1 MTTPTTTADTTTANT
16 ESTRPAGKS
25 AALELLHQG
34 VSDLMSSEGWRKALA
49 FRRRF
54 HQYSFLNSTMILAQ
68 KPEATLVAGY
78 RAWQQNERQVRK
90 GEKGIAI
97 LAPMLVKDRDDPDR
111 KVLVGFRSVK
121 VFDVSQTDGEPI
133 PNPVRPQVL
142 QDTPEDTAKLLGFD
156 LALANYCASCGVTVR
171 RDYQHAEALGY
182 YNAHEKMIGVRQGL
196 PAVQAFKTLVHESAH
211 MLLHD
216 RTKEQIDRAR
226 AELEAETTAFLVCHE
241 LGVDTSTYSFAYLA
255 HWSGDLEALMQAGE
269 RASKAAATLVDAI
282 GEHQAQL
289 ICSIPEVA
297 AEPAAPVGRDR
308 AHTRQVFAQPGQ
320 PQPQPQQQSRQ
331 ELARR

>member
-1 MTTPTTTADTTTANT
+1 MTTQTSTADTT
-16 ESTRPAGKS
+16 TRPAGKS

-34 VSDLMSSEGWRKALA
+34 VSDLMSSDGWRKALA

-54 HQYSFLNSTMILAQ
+54 HQYSFLNSTLILAQ

-78 RAWQQNERQVRK
+78 RAWQQNDRQVRK

-97 LAPMLVKDRDDPDR
+97 LAPMLVKDEQDPDR
-111 KVLVGFRSVK
+111 KVLVGFRTVK

-133 PNPVRPQVL
+133 PEPVRPHVL

-156 LALANYCASCGVTVR
+156 LALANYCASQGVTVR
-171 RDYQHAEALGY
+171 WDYQHPEALGY
-182 YNAHEKMIGVRQGL
+182 YNAHEKKIGVRQGL

-241 LGVDTSTYSFAYLA
+241 LGVDTSSYSFAYLA
-255 HWSGDLEALMQAGE
+255 HWSADLEALMQAGE

-282 GEHQAQL
+282 RDHEAQL
-289 ICSIPEVA
+289 IRTIPEV
-297 AEPAAPVGRDR
+297 EVGPAAPVGRDR
-308 AHTRQVFAQPGQ
+308 AHPRQVCTQPSQ
-320 PQPQPQQQSRQ
+320 PQTHQHHVQQTQSRQ